1 MATQQTQ
8 TEQSLIKK
16 VWQLAD
22 VLAGVGIGYTDY
34 ITQLTYLLFLKMD
47 DESTTTFGEISAIP
61 EGYRWRQQVR
71 LHPDALFPAQRQPTQ
86 VAAGGGDEQGGRA
99 PDDSPQARQ
108 HLAAL
113 CLLFLCAAMP

>member
-1 MATQQTQ
+1 MATQQTA

-47 DESTTTFGEISAIP
+47 DESTNTFGETSAIP
-61 EGYRWRQQVR
+61 EGYRWA
-71 LHPDALFPAQRQPTQ
+71 D
-86 VAAGGGDEQGGRA
+86 
-99 PDDSPQARQ
+99 
-108 HLAAL
+108 
-113 CLLFLCAAMP
+113 LLDLDG